1 MTDTPQVTT
10 QAASV
15 ASDTSASKKST
26 FGTRLRSWFSLR
38 LFDYAV
44 RVILILAVLASA
56 YWLVFASN
64 RYVSEANVIIRKTDT
79 VGAPSFDLGM
89 LVSGVATVDRANQ
102 LLLRDYLLSVDML
115 KKLDESLDLRT
126 HYSSSDH
133 DLVSRMWFQDASLE
147 WFHRHYLRRVEVEF
161 DDFSGVLRIKVQA
174 YNPEMA
180 QAIAQQLVQEGERY
194 MNVLGHEMAQVQVNF
209 LVTQVD
215 QAQDRF
221 QKASQ
226 DLLNYQNKAGLLSPQ
241 ATAESINAIV
251 AALEGQRAQLQT
263 QLASLPKT
271 LDRDHPNILMLKQSL
286 RAVDAQIKEE
296 KLKLATPSGGTLNK
310 YVEEFYRLEMNVQFT
325 QELYKSSLSALE
337 KGRIDA
343 TRMLEK
349 VSVLQSATLPEYPM
363 EPRRLYNTLVTLLLA
378 LILAGI
384 LKLLKSIVLD
394 HVD

>member
-1 MTDTPQVTT
+1 MTDTPQALTHT
-10 QAASV
+10 NGAS
-15 ASDTSASKKST
+15 SDKTAVKKPSLIA
-26 FGTRLRSWFSLR
+26 RVRSWFSLR
-38 LFDYAV
+38 LFDHAV
-44 RVILILAVLASA
+44 RVIFILAVLTSA
-56 YWLVFASN
+56 YWLFFASD
-64 RYVSEANVIIRKTDT
+64 RYVSEANVIIRKTDS

-89 LVSGVATVDRANQ
+89 LVSGVASADRANQ

-115 KKLDESLDLRT
+115 KKLDEALDLRA
-126 HYSSSDH
+126 HYSSSEH
-133 DLVSRMWFQDASLE
+133 DLISRLWFQDESME
-147 WFHRHYLRRVEVEF
+147 WFHQYYLSRVSAEF
-161 DDFSGVLRIKVQA
+161 DEFSGVLRIQVQA
-174 YNPEMA
+174 YEPAMA
-180 QAIAQQLVQEGERY
+180 QAITQQLVQEGERY

-215 QAQDRF
+215 QAQERF

-226 DLLNYQNKAGLLSPQ
+226 ELLNYQNKAGLLSPQ
-241 ATAESINAIV
+241 ATAESINAII
-251 AALEGQRAQLQT
+251 ATLEGQRAQLQT

-271 LDRDHPNILMLKQSL
+271 LDRDHPNIQMLKQSL
-286 RAVDAQIKEE
+286 KAVDAQIKAE

-325 QELYKSSLSALE
+325 QELYKSSLTALE

>member
-1 MTDTPQVTT
+1 M
-10 QAASV
+10 
-15 ASDTSASKKST
+15 
-26 FGTRLRSWFSLR
+26 R
-38 LFDYAV
+38 LFDHAV
-44 RVILILAVLASA
+44 RVILILAVLTSA
-56 YWLVFASN
+56 YWLIFASN
-64 RYVSEANVIIRKTDT
+64 RYVSEANVIIRKTDS

-133 DLVSRMWFQDASLE
+133 DVVSRMWFQDASLE

-180 QAIAQQLVQEGERY
+180 QAITQQLVQEGERY
-194 MNVLGHEMAQVQVNF
+194 MNVLGHEMAQVQVDF

-215 QAQDRF
+215 QAQERF

-226 DLLNYQNKAGLLSPQ
+226 DLLNYQNEAGLLSPQ

-263 QLASLPKT
+263 QLASLPKS

-286 RAVDAQIKEE
+286 RAVDQQIKQE
-296 KLKLATPSGGTLNK
+296 KLKLATPSGGTLNA
-310 YVEEFYRLEMNVQFT
+310 YVEEFYRLDMNVKFT
-325 QELYKSSLSALE
+325 QELYKSSLTALE

>member
-1 MTDTPQVTT
+1 MIETPSVST
-10 QAASV
+10 QASPASTQ
-15 ASDTSASKKST
+15 AKYKKPSV
-26 FGTRLRSWFSLR
+26 FTRLKAFFSLR
-38 LFDYAV
+38 LFDHAV
-44 RVILILAVLASA
+44 RLILILAVLTVA
-56 YWLVFASN
+56 YWLFFASD
-64 RYVSEANVIIRKTDT
+64 RYVSEANVIIRKTDS

-89 LVSGVATVDRANQ
+89 LVSGVASADRANQ

-115 KKLDESLDLRT
+115 KKLDESLNLRT
-126 HYSSSDH
+126 HYSSSEH
-133 DLVSRMWFQDASLE
+133 DLVSRMWFQNASME
-147 WFHRHYLRRVEVEF
+147 WFHRHYLSRVKVEF
-161 DDFSGVLRIKVQA
+161 DDFSGVLRIQVQA
-174 YNPEMA
+174 YEPEMA
-180 QAIAQQLVQEGERY
+180 QAITQQLVQEGERY

-215 QAQDRF
+215 QAQERF

-226 DLLNYQNKAGLLSPQ
+226 DLLGYQNKAGLLSPQ
-241 ATAESINAIV
+241 ATADSINAIV

-263 QLASLPKT
+263 QLASLPKS

-286 RAVDAQIKEE
+286 RAVDAQIKAE
-296 KLKLATPSGGTLNK
+296 KLKLATPAGGTLNA

-363 EPRRLYNTLVTLLLA
+363 EPRRFYNTLVTLLLA